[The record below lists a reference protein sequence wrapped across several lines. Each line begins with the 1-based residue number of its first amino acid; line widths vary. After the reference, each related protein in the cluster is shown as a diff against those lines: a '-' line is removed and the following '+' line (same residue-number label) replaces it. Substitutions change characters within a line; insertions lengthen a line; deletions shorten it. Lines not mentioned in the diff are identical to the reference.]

1 MGSDPDKGGFMKK
14 STIVAF
20 VALVMVFIYIF
31 TAGNKFSIYEKE
43 IFYKTPEDAIHNFMG
58 FINVQ
63 EKIKNKEGYY
73 SNEVPK
79 EFLESI
85 SKRYRLYTQN
95 AKRDRYVYNVFP
107 SFKNCTLREI
117 KEDEDKDYINSNYQE
132 SFREIKGYKK
142 AADIRFF
149 RIEGDCY
156 YYQQIN
162 REDVNED
169 GTINSEFDDAKEYNE
184 NKGITIDLIV
194 IDEGEGYVVDY
205 YNTSY

>member
-1 MGSDPDKGGFMKK
+1 MKK
-14 STIVAF
+14 STIAAF

-31 TAGNKFSIYEKE
+31 TAGNKFNIYEKE
-43 IFYKTPEDAIHNFMG
+43 VFHKTPEEAIHNFIG

-63 EKIKNKEGYY
+63 EKVRGKEGYY

-85 SKRYRLYTQN
+85 SKRYRLYTRN
-95 AKRDRYVYNVFP
+95 GKNGRYIYNTFP
-107 SFKNCTLREI
+107 SFKKSTIREI
-117 KEDEDKDYINSNYQE
+117 KEYKDVDYINSNYKE
-132 SFREIKGYKK
+132 SFREIKGYER
-142 AADIRFF
+142 AVDVRFF
-149 RIEGDCY
+149 RIDGEDY
-156 YYQQIN
+156 SYEYIN

-169 GTINSEFDDAKEYNE
+169 GTVSTVFNSEIQYEE
-184 NKGITIDLIV
+184 NRYITIDLVV